1 MEIRRQQSSMQLTL
15 RKFALIQSFKT
26 DANSVFS
33 PNQSVLN
40 FCSTAYTVQQCL
52 PDMELGHWVTGST
65 GHLGH
70 LSRRGH
76 RVIILTRCET
86 RVIPVFEK
94 MPKMQNVHL
103 KCWNAEMTKV
113 VVKCLLLDWNHW
125 MSVHAMNFYFYLW
138 LLKILTH
145 KSTFGVHYRP
155 GSPGQ
160 LGLRVAGFP
169 VHWVA
174 RSQNVTQ
181 FHVWCLRRGHPAYV
195 ATVHR
200 PVYESSF
207 WASKDAYEHR
217 TIVSGMNIQQGVMWI
232 GCNPA
237 SKPSGKQ
244 AAGVYVGQAEF
255 WPGDVQVVWFARH
268 FTNVIISKI
277 LC

>member
-70 LSRRGH
+70 LSRQGH

-94 MPKMQNVHL
+94 NAQNAKHTFEML
-103 KCWNAEMTKV
+103 KCWNDKKSLSSVCCWTEITGCQSMQWTLTFTSDYWKFLHISRHLEFIIDQGHRVNWDYGSRDSRFTGSLGHKMWPSSMSGVFAVAIPLTSPPSIVRYTNRPSGHRRMHTK
-113 VVKCLLLDWNHW
+113 
-125 MSVHAMNFYFYLW
+125 
-138 LLKILTH
+138 
-145 KSTFGVHYRP
+145 
-155 GSPGQ
+155 
-160 LGLRVAGFP
+160 
-169 VHWVA
+169 
-174 RSQNVTQ
+174 
-181 FHVWCLRRGHPAYV
+181 
-195 ATVHR
+195 
-200 PVYESSF
+200 
-207 WASKDAYEHR
+207 HR

-255 WPGDVQVVWFARH
+255 WPGDVQVVWFAIH
-268 FTNVIISKI
+268 FHKPNY
-277 LC
+277 